1 MRLANYAD
9 IPSYVLN
16 IPLTLTSGQAFRWS
30 KSHDGVWFGAAGDT
44 AIFLAPSA
52 QGFWWQTHPEPYRWD
67 VIQRYF
73 QLDVPL
79 ERLYDEWIVAEPRI
93 APILERFAGLRI
105 LRQDPIEAVFTFLCA
120 CCNTMSK
127 ISRSVNALAERYG
140 EPLYSCDGMR
150 VCAFPK
156 VSALAAASEDALR
169 KDLWGFRA
177 PRVIRLAEKIAAHGE
192 GWVEEL
198 LRLPYPD
205 SKVLLTGEFGI
216 GEKIADCICLFA
228 LGVNNAVPVDTHIR
242 KVVTEL
248 YLPEMASKSL
258 TPKTYKRIAEEFQGR
273 FGEYAG
279 WAQQYFF
286 LDATGRGQG
295 GGSFNPKGDDP
306 RRHFFS

>member
-1 MRLANYAD
+1 MRLTNYAA
-9 IPSYVLN
+9 IPSYVIN
-16 IPLTLTSGQAFRWS
+16 IPLTLASGQAFRWTVAT
-30 KSHDGVWFGAAGDT
+30 DGVWFGAAGDT
-44 AIFLAPSA
+44 AIFLAPTA
-52 QGFWWQTHPEPYRWD
+52 EGFWWQTHPVTDRWD

-73 QLDVPL
+73 QLDVSL
-79 ERLYDEWIVAEPRI
+79 EKLYDEWIAAEPRI

-105 LRQDPIEAVFTFLCA
+105 LRQDPIETVFTFLCA

-140 EPLYSCDGMR
+140 EPLYERDRMR
-150 VCAFPK
+150 VCSFPRA
-156 VSALAAASEDALR
+156 SALASASEDALR

-177 PRVIRLAEKIAAHGE
+177 PRVIRLAEKITVCGE

-205 SKVLLTGEFGI
+205 SKALLTGEYGI

-228 LGVNNAVPVDTHIR
+228 LGVHMAVPVDTHIR

-248 YLPEMASKSL
+248 YLPEMTSKSL

-273 FGEYAG
+273 FGAYAG

-286 LDATGRGQG
+286 LDATGRRQG
-295 GGSFNPKGDDP
+295 GGNSNP
-306 RRHFFS
+306 